1 MGEPRCARGMV
12 SWADADAAVEAE
24 RALRIK
30 RVENATL
37 VSALSLLLCAVWLAW
52 PSIRGLSNGDGVRL
66 ASFGAPLLVLIWG
79 IFVQDLTL
87 DDPSARSRVAS
98 ATTVAWPLLMC
109 LGALGFEGENATLV
123 GSVLVLI
130 AGVMCRQLSHGTM
143 RGNFGVLR
151 YRAILTG
158 IGSLSALALALTS
171 GGAFTEPPMLL
182 ALGVCVLAVADTGYT
197 WTVGDDQKV
206 ERKRF
211 KQRLDRLETRLL
223 ELKAQGAAVAQA
235 ASLLTTAKEE
245 GHLDPTYGMRL
256 LDESEEDMERAL
268 SFADDVEIIRQDAL
282 AAVEEA
288 EAIAPTV
295 KRPRK
300 AYDMGEREVVLGSLR
315 EGEQLFRQ
323 AKKRAADIIL
333 WWAKAEQAIQEAA
346 RALDGKDGAG
356 AKQLRDVLTEA
367 KAHLARE
374 QPKEA
379 HEIAAVIPP
388 QLEADADAIERAERS
403 VEEAQRS
410 VAQSDGLD
418 TSEMEQRLEQAS
430 DALAS
435 GNASQA
441 IGLADGV
448 VRTLERER
456 AAMDDVLRAL
466 KQKKKLKQRYE
477 GREDHERWDAMLAA
491 IVKAADDKVWSHA
504 GMLLEQMTTAL
515 DREGHAV
522 EEARELYDFVAGQW
536 AVLRNQCEAA
546 HIKPT
551 DEDRRAVEEAVAA
564 AEEHLSV
571 ARLEDALEALGAADG
586 AMERLRRRI

>member
-1 MGEPRCARGMV
+1 MV
-12 SWADADAAVEAE
+12 TWADADAAVEAE
-24 RALRIK
+24 RAVRIK

-37 VSALSLLLCAVWLAW
+37 VSALTLLLCAVWLAW
-52 PSIRGLSNGDGVRL
+52 PSIRGLSNGDGVVL

-87 DDPSARSRVAS
+87 DDGAARSRVAS
-98 ATTVAWPLLMC
+98 ATSVAWPLLMC
-109 LGALGFEGENATLV
+109 LGALGFEGDVPAMA
-123 GSVLVLI
+123 GSGLVLLS
-130 AGVMCRQLSHGTM
+130 GVMCRQLSHRTM

-158 IGSLSALALALTS
+158 IGTLSALALTLTA
-171 GGAFTEPPMLL
+171 GETLTEPPMML
-182 ALGVCVLAVADTGYT
+182 ALGISAFAMADTAYT
-197 WTVGDDQKV
+197 WTVGDDQKA

-211 KQRLDRLETRLL
+211 RQRLDRLETRLL

-245 GHLDPTYGMRL
+245 GHLDPDYGMRL

-282 AAVEEA
+282 TAVEAA
-288 EAIAPTV
+288 ESIAPTV

-300 AYDMGEREVVLGSLR
+300 AYEMGEREVKLGSLR
-315 EGEQLFRQ
+315 EGEQLYRQ
-323 AKKRAADIIL
+323 AKKRASETVM
-333 WWAKAEQAIQEAA
+333 WWAKAEEAILEAT

-356 AKQLRDVLTEA
+356 ANQLREVLSEA
-367 KAHLARE
+367 KAQLARE

-379 HEIAAVIPP
+379 YEIAIVILP
-388 QLEADADAIERAERS
+388 QLDADADAIVRAEQS
-403 VEEAQRS
+403 VEEAVRS

-418 TSEMEQRLEQAS
+418 TSEMEARLEQAS
-430 DALAS
+430 EALAS

-477 GREDHERWDAMLAA
+477 GREDKDRWEAMLSD
-491 IVKAADDKVWSHA
+491 IVAAADDRIWSHA
-504 GMLLEQMTTAL
+504 AMLLEQMTTAL
-515 DREGHAV
+515 DRDGHAL
-522 EEARELYDFVAGQW
+522 EEARELYDFVAQQW

-546 HIKPT
+546 HIKAT
-551 DEDRRAVEEAVAA
+551 DEDRRAVEEAVAK
-564 AEEHLSV
+564 AEAHLDV
-571 ARLEDALEALGAADG
+571 ARLEEALDALGVADG

>member
-1 MGEPRCARGMV
+1 MV
-12 SWADADAAVEAE
+12 TWADADAAVEAE
-24 RALRIK
+24 RAVRIK

-37 VSALSLLLCAVWLAW
+37 VSALTLLLCAVWLAW
-52 PSIRGLSNGDGVRL
+52 PSIRGLSNGDGVVL

-87 DDPSARSRVAS
+87 DDGAARSRVAS
-98 ATTVAWPLLMC
+98 ATSVAWPLLMC
-109 LGALGFEGENATLV
+109 LGALGFEGDVPVMA
-123 GSVLVLI
+123 GSGLVLLS
-130 AGVMCRQLSHGTM
+130 GVMCRQLSHRTM

-158 IGSLSALALALTS
+158 IGTLSALALTLTA
-171 GGAFTEPPMLL
+171 GETLNEPPMML
-182 ALGVCVLAVADTGYT
+182 ALSISAFAMADTAYT
-197 WTVGDDQKV
+197 WTVGDDQKA

-211 KQRLDRLETRLL
+211 RQRLDRLETRLL

-245 GHLDPTYGMRL
+245 GHLDPDYGMRL

-282 AAVEEA
+282 TAVEAA
-288 EAIAPTV
+288 ESIAPTV

-300 AYDMGEREVVLGSLR
+300 AYEMGEREVKLGSLR
-315 EGEQLFRQ
+315 EGEQLYRQ
-323 AKKRAADIIL
+323 AKKRASETVT
-333 WWAKAEQAIQEAA
+333 WWAKAEEAILEAT

-356 AKQLRDVLTEA
+356 ANQLREVLSEA
-367 KAHLARE
+367 KAQLARE

-379 HEIAAVIPP
+379 YEIAIVILP
-388 QLEADADAIERAERS
+388 QLDADADAIVRAEQS
-403 VEEAQRS
+403 VEEAVRS

-418 TSEMEQRLEQAS
+418 TSEMEARLEQAS
-430 DALAS
+430 EALES

-477 GREDHERWDAMLAA
+477 GREDKDRWEAMLSD
-491 IVKAADDKVWSHA
+491 IVAAADDRIWSHA
-504 GMLLEQMTTAL
+504 AMLLEQMTTAL
-515 DREGHAV
+515 DRDGHAL
-522 EEARELYDFVAGQW
+522 EEARELYDFVAQQW

-546 HIKPT
+546 HIKAT
-551 DEDRRAVEEAVAA
+551 DEDRRAVEEAVAK
-564 AEEHLSV
+564 AEAHLDV
-571 ARLEDALEALGAADG
+571 ARLEEALDALGVADG

>member
-1 MGEPRCARGMV
+1 MV
-12 SWADADAAVEAE
+12 TWADADAAVEAE
-24 RALRIK
+24 RAVRIK

-37 VSALSLLLCAVWLAW
+37 VSALTLLLCAVWLAW
-52 PSIRGLSNGDGVRL
+52 PSIRGLSNGDGVVL

-87 DDPSARSRVAS
+87 DDGAARSRVAS
-98 ATTVAWPLLMC
+98 ATSIAWPLLMC
-109 LGALGFEGENATLV
+109 LGALGFEGDVPAMA
-123 GSVLVLI
+123 GSGLVLLS
-130 AGVMCRQLSHGTM
+130 GVMCRQLSHRTM

-158 IGSLSALALALTS
+158 IGTLSALALTLTA
-171 GGAFTEPPMLL
+171 GETLTEPPMML
-182 ALGVCVLAVADTGYT
+182 ALGISAFAMADTAYT
-197 WTVGDDQKV
+197 WTVGDDQKA

-211 KQRLDRLETRLL
+211 RQRLDQLETRLL

-245 GHLDPTYGMRL
+245 GHLDPDYGMRL

-282 AAVEEA
+282 TAVEAA
-288 EAIAPTV
+288 ELIAPTV

-300 AYDMGEREVVLGSLR
+300 AYEMGEREVKLGSLR
-315 EGEQLFRQ
+315 EGEQLYRQ
-323 AKKRAADIIL
+323 AKKRASETVT
-333 WWAKAEQAIQEAA
+333 WWAKAEEAILEAT

-356 AKQLRDVLTEA
+356 ANQLREVLSEA
-367 KAHLARE
+367 KTQLARE

-379 HEIAAVIPP
+379 YEIAIVILP
-388 QLEADADAIERAERS
+388 QLDADADAIVRAEQS
-403 VEEAQRS
+403 VEEAARS

-418 TSEMEQRLEQAS
+418 TSEMEARLEQAS
-430 DALAS
+430 EALAS

-477 GREDHERWDAMLAA
+477 GREDKDRWEAMLSD
-491 IVKAADDKVWSHA
+491 IVAAADDRIWSHA
-504 GMLLEQMTTAL
+504 AMLLEQMTTAL
-515 DREGHAV
+515 DRDGHAL
-522 EEARELYDFVAGQW
+522 EEARELYDFVAQQW

-546 HIKPT
+546 HIKAT
-551 DEDRRAVEEAVAA
+551 DEDRRAVEEAVAK
-564 AEEHLSV
+564 AEAHLDV
-571 ARLEDALEALGAADG
+571 ARLEDALDALGVADG